1 MSAASTTS
9 RTSTTRRRREV
20 LLDRPLSD
28 ARATWSADNGY
39 TLVVSWT
46 HGRKIS
52 EVNAGLADACLEEVG
67 ARFAAWNKP
76 VLLRIYWEFNGDWLN
91 WSGSGETFISAWMR
105 TVSKIR
111 AAGGT
116 NVGFVWSPASGYRDR
131 AFASYPGDEWV
142 D

>member
-1 MSAASTTS
+1 V
-9 RTSTTRRRREV
+9 R
-20 LLDRPLSD
+20 LDRPLSD

-46 HGRKIS
+46 HGWKIS
-52 EVNAGLADACLEEVG
+52 EVNAGLADARLEEVG
-67 ARFAAWNKP
+67 ARFAARNKP

-116 NVGFVWSPASGYRDR
+116 NVGFLWSPASGYRDR